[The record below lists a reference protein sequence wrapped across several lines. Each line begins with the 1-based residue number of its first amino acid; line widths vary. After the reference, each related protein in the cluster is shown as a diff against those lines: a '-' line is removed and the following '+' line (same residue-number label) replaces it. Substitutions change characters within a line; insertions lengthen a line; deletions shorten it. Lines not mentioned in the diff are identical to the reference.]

1 MKFIYLCGPTV
12 YDKVHIG
19 NMRPIVTFDLFIRAM
34 RHLGENITLIHNIT
48 DIDDKIIAKS
58 KELKISEEEVSDKY
72 FNFYKDMLSN
82 FNVNSIIEM
91 PKVVENM
98 ETIIGTIKQLEASG
112 KVYLSGGSL
121 YFDIKSIDSYGS
133 LSNQKSDNHIN
144 GEKNLSDQ
152 KRNPE
157 DFVVWKSKTE
167 GVVWDSP
174 WGKGRPGWHTECMS
188 FIDFFGQGKIDIHG
202 GGIDLKFPHHENED
216 AQFVGLHE
224 RPITKEWVHIGIM
237 NLNGQKMSKSEKN
250 ILYADDFLVKD
261 NNHNNSDIF
270 RMILLNS
277 NHKNTIEFTDQLY
290 QDNFK
295 KLSSVINI
303 FNLLSVQDNFVFS
316 KLEDIESVLNNIQNL
331 NFSAAMKEINEKIK
345 LFNETKAIKIG
356 NSLISI
362 FQVLGFRFTE
372 NIISEEEKNI
382 YQMWKTESALKNW
395 ERSDELRNQISHILG
410 KK

>member
-1 MKFIYLCGPTV
+1 
-12 YDKVHIG
+12 
-19 NMRPIVTFDLFIRAM
+19 
-34 RHLGENITLIHNIT
+34 
-48 DIDDKIIAKS
+48 
-58 KELKISEEEVSDKY
+58 
-72 FNFYKDMLSN
+72 
-82 FNVNSIIEM
+82 
-91 PKVVENM
+91 
-98 ETIIGTIKQLEASG
+98 
-112 KVYLSGGSL
+112 
-121 YFDIKSIDSYGS
+121 
-133 LSNQKSDNHIN
+133 
-144 GEKNLSDQ
+144 
-152 KRNPE
+152 
-157 DFVVWKSKTE
+157 
-167 GVVWDSP
+167 
-174 WGKGRPGWHTECMS
+174 
-188 FIDFFGQGKIDIHG
+188 
-202 GGIDLKFPHHENED
+202 
-216 AQFVGLHE
+216 
-224 RPITKEWVHIGIM
+224 M

-382 YQMWKTESALKNW
+382 YQMWKTESALKN
-395 ERSDELRNQISHILG
+395 
-410 KK
+410 